1 MTLLF
6 QLPPFSARLFRD
18 EQEQPKLGY
27 AWMAKYLETFLELIQ
42 LNGDPPLEA
51 EVNAEA
57 FEIPYMANGSQPHYH
72 LDNIQ
77 KCLQT
82 KKESSQVT
90 APINQTFGGYWQ
102 SNGGIYLC
110 HRSIV
115 HGGAELV

>member
-1 MTLLF
+1 MPET
-6 QLPPFSARLFRD
+6 
-18 EQEQPKLGY
+18 
-27 AWMAKYLETFLELIQ
+27 ETFLELIQ

-77 KCLQT
+77 KCLQI
-82 KKESSQVT
+82 KKESSQVI
-90 APINQTFGGYWQ
+90 ASINQTFGGYWQ

-115 HGGAELV
+115 HGGAVLL